1 MVVVRKI
8 KIVLSLFMLA
18 VLLWPSVLKLDHH
31 HDFYTVPAAGN
42 QLAETH
48 EKCSVCSFEF
58 SIFLQDDAVIASGHV
73 EEVRREFPLYDKRN
87 NISVSEYTYL
97 LRAPPANLS

>member
-58 SIFLQDDAVIASGHV
+58 SIFLPDDAAITSGHV
-73 EEVRREFPLYDKRN
+73 EEVRREFPLYDKRHY
-87 NISVSEYTYL
+87 ISVSEYSYL
-97 LRAPPANLS
+97 LRAPPAFLS